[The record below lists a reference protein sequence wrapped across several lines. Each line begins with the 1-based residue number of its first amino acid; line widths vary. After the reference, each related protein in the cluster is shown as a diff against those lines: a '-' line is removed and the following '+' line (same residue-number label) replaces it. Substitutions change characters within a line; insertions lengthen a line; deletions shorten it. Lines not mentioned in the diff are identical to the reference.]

1 MFLSDRI
8 DVTVTPA
15 AVRFLIK
22 PRRNVALW
30 IFITICS
37 VGWTLAGIAGIV
49 AVVTNPTDR
58 LFFGVWLCGCTAA
71 FFLCWSTWLW
81 NGFGNEHLL
90 LTRES
95 LQHQRKLF
103 GRVLT
108 RKCVPASEIRAIRAS
123 GPFESTISR
132 EQLLF
137 TSGSITMECT
147 SDCFV
152 FGYQLEEPEAVALVE
167 WLNSFLS
174 LDENVSIKT
183 KLA

>member
-15 AVRFLIK
+15 AVRVLIK

-37 VGWTLAGIAGIV
+37 VGWTLFGIAGIV
-49 AVVTNPTDR
+49 SVVTNPTDR
-58 LFFGVWLCGCTAA
+58 LFFGVWLCGCAAA
-71 FFLCWSTWLW
+71 FFLTWSTWLW

-108 RKCVPASEIRAIRAS
+108 RKCVPASEIRALRPS
-123 GPFESTISR
+123 GPF
-132 EQLLF
+132 
-137 TSGSITMECT
+137 GSPT
-147 SDCFV
+147 
-152 FGYQLEEPEAVALVE
+152 L
-167 WLNSFLS
+167 
-174 LDENVSIKT
+174 
-183 KLA
+183 